1 MSKNLKEKYDINTV
15 MKFANNKLAGK
26 RFDRK
31 ELIKKKIAAN
41 NAKKASMNTN
51 EETDTLFQLILNN
64 NLNEAND
71 LFRYIVSDIVN
82 EMIDEIK
89 PYVVAE
95 MLGETVDIK
104 IDTDSKPKVKNDDEN
119 DDESDEEKNNKKD
132 DEDNDEDE
140 DNEPVNNA

>member
-51 EETDTLFQLILNN
+51 EETDMLFQLILNN

-71 LFRYIVSDIVN
+71 LFKYIVSDIVN

-119 DDESDEEKNNKKD
+119 KDEDKNDEDKND
-132 DEDNDEDE
+132 DEDDDEDE